1 MNELELDRIAR
12 ARSLD
17 ACRSIALQAP
27 AGSGKTTVLTQR
39 LLALLAVVDQPEAIL
54 AVTFTRKAAA
64 EMRSRVISA
73 LTMVATRDRAE
84 WEATANQVEL
94 ITLNLACQALERS
107 RQRDW
112 RVIENPG
119 RLRIQTIDGLN
130 HRLAMSMPVSAR
142 GLAGLRLADSLTP
155 LYREAARQCLI
166 DAETD
171 PQYAAA
177 SQLVFSRFNN
187 DWTRLESLLSD
198 MLATRATWQ
207 QAVAGHDDQELFRSM
222 ESTLNRARQQA
233 IESLQAN
240 LSQTLIKEGLELA
253 RYAADTLGS
262 PAVPGLDPD
271 DFGNLQT
278 LATFALR
285 KEDTPTLRKKIDKRQ
300 GFPTDQPA
308 MKARAVEWLDTL
320 SELDVVESLNEIRL
334 LPAAHKE
341 GWDEPTFAA
350 LAQLLRLSL
359 AELQV
364 LFTERGVVD
373 HTAMAT
379 TALTACEASDLL
391 AEERIEHI
399 LIDEFQDT
407 SIDQLSLLR
416 ALTLDW
422 RPGDGRSLFLV
433 GDPMQSIYQF
443 RDADVGLFGYTQR
456 YGVGRVQL
464 ESLRLTQNFRS
475 IDPVVD
481 SINTTFSQIFPK
493 TEDSTRAAVRYV
505 PCVAGRSDSVETS
518 LSGWARGVHCH
529 AVSSAPSEQAGAI
542 GAEAARIV
550 DIVTEVVRGDPSTRI
565 AVLVPTRRHAPDI
578 VSALRAAAIGVRGVD
593 LVPLAETPVVLDLIA
608 LTRALHDPA
617 DRIAWLALLR
627 GPACGLSLTDLTIC
641 LESLQSE
648 SDSSVI
654 PECLIRLEGQTY
666 EQGSPYSRLQRFWQ
680 AIAPALEEASPL
692 AARVERTWLRLQG
705 PWCYDAQSTITDA
718 RRYLDHLSMHERS
731 GQWRGIGDFDWLL
744 KGLYAASDVSAA
756 DGPSVEIMTIHR
768 AKGLEFDC
776 VILPCLAQS
785 TRQDEPELLNLLRWI
800 DSEGQEAWVM
810 SPMRS
815 SAERTNEPILEWI
828 KHRHQQRSAHERV
841 RVLYVAATRAKRA
854 LHYVATLE
862 VDQEPRKG
870 TALHTLWPSLECGF
884 KESQSKNRKEYQEVN
899 PQPAEQ
905 AFAKDAPSLGFDH
918 SAPTPI
924 PELQRLPLTI
934 SEYAWPDE
942 VYSQSVTSQLS
953 VVPDLSWTWVGDAAR
968 KAGTVV
974 HRELERIVLSGSV
987 PADVERYV
995 GTHHT
1000 RWRAALHRAGVEAAQ
1015 LASMTQ
1021 RVSTAIKRCLEDE
1034 QGRWLLRRRE
1044 RFDEVEFAVSGW
1056 VDGALVHGVLDRCF
1070 LDELGVR
1077 WIVYYKTTTHEG
1089 GDLDFFLS
1097 EQVRRYTPQLRRY
1110 RQLVAPLGPEPVRA
1124 GLYFPWLQ
1132 RFIDL
1137 GEP

>member
-1 MNELELDRIAR
+1 MNELELDRLAR
-12 ARSLD
+12 TRSLD
-17 ACRSIALQAP
+17 ARRSIALQAP

-73 LTMVATRDRAE
+73 LTMVATRDRTE
-84 WEATANQVEL
+84 WEATANEVEL
-94 ITLNLACQALERS
+94 ITLNLACKALERS
-107 RQRDW
+107 RQREW

-130 HRLAMSMPVSAR
+130 HRLAMSMPVSSR

-171 PQYAAA
+171 PQYTEA

-207 QAVAGHDDQELFRSM
+207 QAVAGHDDQELFKSM
-222 ESTLNRARQQA
+222 QSTLSRAREQA
-233 IESLQAN
+233 IESLHAN
-240 LSQTLIKEGLELA
+240 LSQALISEGLELA
-253 RYAADTLGS
+253 RNAADRLGV
-262 PAVPGLDPD
+262 PAVPGLDPH
-271 DFGNLQT
+271 DFANLQA
-278 LATFALR
+278 LAAFALR
-285 KEDTPTLRKKIDKRQ
+285 KDENPTLRRTLTKTQ

-308 MKARAVEWLDTL
+308 LKARALEWLATV
-320 SELDVVESLNEIRL
+320 SGFDVLEPLNEIRL
-334 LPAAHKE
+334 LPALHKE
-341 GWDEPTFAA
+341 GWDEPVFAA

-364 LFTERGVVD
+364 LFADRAVVD

-379 TALTACEASDLL
+379 AALTAYEASDLL
-391 AEERIEHI
+391 VEERIEHI

-416 ALTLDW
+416 ALTRDW
-422 RPGDGRSLFLV
+422 SPGDGRSLFLV

-456 YGVGRVQL
+456 HGVGRIKL

-475 IDPVVD
+475 IGAVVN
-481 SINTTFSQIFPK
+481 SINATFSQIFPK

-505 PCVAGRSDSVETS
+505 PCVAGRANSVETS
-518 LSGWARGVHCH
+518 LSAWTSGVHCH
-529 AVSSAPSEQAGAI
+529 AVPTAPSEQTGAVV
-542 GAEAARIV
+542 AEAARIV
-550 DIVTEVVRGDPSTRI
+550 DIVTEVSKQDPSARI

-578 VSALRAAAIGVRGVD
+578 VSALRAAAISVRGVD
-593 LVPLAETPVVLDLIA
+593 LVPLADTPVVLDLIA

-617 DRIAWLALLR
+617 DRIAWMALLR

-641 LESLQSE
+641 LEALQSE
-648 SDSSVI
+648 SQSTVI
-654 PECLIRLEGQTY
+654 PECLIRLEGHIY
-666 EQGSPYSRLQRFWQ
+666 DHGSPYSRLQRLWQ
-680 AIAPALEEASPL
+680 AIAPALEEVGPL

-705 PWCYDAQSTITDA
+705 PWCYDAQSTIADA
-718 RRYLDHLSMHERS
+718 RRYLNHLSIHERS
-731 GQWRGIGDFDWLL
+731 GQWRGISDFDWLL
-744 KGLYAASDVSAA
+744 QGLYAASDEIAA
-756 DGPSVEIMTIHR
+756 GGPSVEIMTVHR

-785 TRQDEPELLNLLRWI
+785 TRQDESELLNLLRWV
-800 DSEGQEAWVM
+800 DSEGHEAWVM
-810 SPMRS
+810 SPMRP
-815 SAERTNEPILEWI
+815 SAERTDEPILQWI
-828 KHRHQQRSAHERV
+828 KHRRQQRTAHERV

-854 LHYVATLE
+854 LHYVATWE
-862 VDQEPRKG
+862 PDQEPRKG
-870 TALHTLWPSLECGF
+870 TALHTLWPSLESQF
-884 KESQSKNRKEYQEVN
+884 KESLKETLTENQNDN
-899 PQPAEQ
+899 PPPPERALTKE
-905 AFAKDAPSLGFDH
+905 AHPPGLDLGTPV
-918 SAPTPI
+918 PT
-924 PELQRLPLTI
+924 PELQRLPSTL

-942 VYSQSVTSQLS
+942 VYSHSVTSQLS

-974 HRELERIVLSGSV
+974 HRELERIVRSGSV
-987 PADVERYV
+987 PADSERFV
-995 GTHHT
+995 QAHQP
-1000 RWRAALHRAGVEAAQ
+1000 RWRAALHRAGVEAAEIG
-1015 LASMTQ
+1015 SMTQ

-1034 QGRWLLRRRE
+1034 QGRWLLKRRDA
-1044 RFDEVEFAVSGW
+1044 FDEVEFAVSGW

-1070 LDELGVR
+1070 VDEQGVR
-1077 WIVYYKTTTHEG
+1077 WIVDYKTATHEG

-1097 EQVRRYTPQLRRY
+1097 EQIRRYTPQLRRY
-1110 RQLVAPLGPEPVRA
+1110 RQLVAPLGPEPVRV

-1137 GEP
+1137 DNP